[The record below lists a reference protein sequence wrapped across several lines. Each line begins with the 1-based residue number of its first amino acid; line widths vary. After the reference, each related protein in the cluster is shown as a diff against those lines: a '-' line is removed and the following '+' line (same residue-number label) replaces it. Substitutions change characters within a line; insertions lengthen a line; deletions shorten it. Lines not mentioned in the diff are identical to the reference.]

1 MVSGSV
7 APTSKVKRLASQP
20 RPSGFGASNLKFRAV
35 SFGRRKVI
43 PPEEFL
49 KSSNGSDVPSSK
61 TQSPVS
67 VKSWHISVHVS
78 RDQGLR
84 FQP

>member
-1 MVSGSV
+1 MISGSV
-7 APTSKVKRLASQP
+7 APTSKVKCLASQP
-20 RPSGFGASNLKFRAV
+20 RPLGFRASDLKFRAV
-35 SFGRRKVI
+35 SFGRRKVN

-67 VKSWHISVHVS
+67 VKSWHIAVYVF